1 MLDAKRA
8 PGLPPL
14 SQLYVYLTN
23 YCNCACKH
31 CWIISESVSSE
42 KKPSLSLAPEVFG
55 AAVMEAKPLG
65 LSAIKWTGGEPT
77 IHPDF
82 PGLLRLQKEHGL
94 VGRMETNGMEI
105 TPSLAN
111 LLLESGVK
119 DIGVSLDGVVP
130 DTHDAIRG
138 VVGAYQRALTGFKNL
153 VEAGFKP
160 QIVMSLMQK
169 NIPELDGL
177 LDLAKRIGAGSIK
190 LNLVQ
195 PTLRGL
201 EIHESGQALSVQEV
215 LDLKRRID
223 WEIQPLYSFPIHLD
237 VPPAFRSIKSLLKQG
252 SFSVCGIKTI
262 LGLLAD
268 GSYALCGIG
277 ENIPELV
284 FGKAGQGKLK
294 TIWEEH
300 PIVLQIRNNLP
311 AGLKGVCGQCLMKS
325 ACLGS
330 CVAQNYYRSKD
341 ILAAFWFCEEAEAE
355 GLFPK
360 TRIFDKQA
368 EKEVL
373 S

>member
-8 PGLPPL
+8 PGFPPL
-14 SQLYVYLTN
+14 SQLYVYLTD

-31 CWIISESVSSE
+31 CWIIPESPSSE
-42 KKPSLSLAPEVFG
+42 KKPAVSLAPEVFE

-65 LSAIKWTGGEPT
+65 LSAVKWTGGEPT
-77 IHPDF
+77 IHPDL

-105 TPSLAN
+105 TPVLAK

-130 DTHDAIRG
+130 ETHDAIRG
-138 VVGAYQRALTGFKNL
+138 VSGAHCRALIGFKNL

-160 QIVMSLMQK
+160 QIIMSLMRE
-169 NIPELDGL
+169 NISELDGL
-177 LDLAKRIGAGSIK
+177 LELAKRIGAGSVK

-201 EIHESGQALSVQEV
+201 EIHESGQALSVQEI
-215 LDLKRRID
+215 LDLRQRLD
-223 WEIQPLYSFPIHLD
+223 REVQPLYPFPIHLD
-237 VPPAFRSIKSLLKQG
+237 IPPAFRSIKSLLKQG

-277 ENIPELV
+277 ENIPDLV
-284 FGKAGQGKLK
+284 FGKAGQGNLK

-300 PIVLQIRNNLP
+300 PVLLQIRDSIP
-311 AGLKGVCGQCLMKS
+311 AGLKGVCGRCLMKS
-325 ACLGS
+325 ACLGA
-330 CVAQNYYRSKD
+330 CVAQNYYRNKD

-355 GLFPK
+355 RLFPE
-360 TRIFDKQA
+360 TR
-368 EKEVL
+368 L
-373 S
+373 PT

>member
-1 MLDAKRA
+1 MLDTKRA
-8 PGLPPL
+8 PGLPLL

-31 CWIISESVSSE
+31 CWIISKSVSVE
-42 KKPSLSLAPEVFG
+42 KKTALSLAPEVFE
-55 AAVMEAKPLG
+55 ATVMEAKPLG

-77 IHPDF
+77 IHPDL
-82 PGLLRLQKEHGL
+82 PGLLKIQKKYGL
-94 VGRMETNGMEI
+94 IGRMETNGMEI
-105 TPSLAN
+105 TLSLAK
-111 LLLESGVK
+111 LLKESGVT
-119 DIGVSLDGVVP
+119 DIGVSLDGVIP
-130 DTHDAIRG
+130 ETHDAIRG
-138 VVGAYQRALTGFKNL
+138 VVGAHHRALIGFKNL
-153 VEAGFKP
+153 VDAGFRP
-160 QIVMSLMQK
+160 QIIMSLMRE
-169 NIPELDGL
+169 NISELDEL
-177 LDLAKRIGAGSIK
+177 LDLAKRSNAGSVK

-195 PTLRGL
+195 PILRGL
-201 EIHESGQALSVQEV
+201 EIHESGQALSVREILNLRQKIDREV
-215 LDLKRRID
+215 
-223 WEIQPLYSFPIHLD
+223 QPRYPFPIYLD
-237 VPPAFRSIKSLLKQG
+237 IPPAFRSIKSLLKKS
-252 SFSVCGIKTI
+252 SFSICGIKTI

-284 FGKAGQGKLK
+284 FGKAGEGNLK
-294 TIWEEH
+294 TVWEEN
-300 PIVLQIRNNLP
+300 PVLLQIRNDLP